1 MLDRAGIKPGSSY
14 SSNHLTMGNLSR
26 CFAFSSIPSNTY
38 KYDTATTA
46 HLKHQGTKEQLLA
59 HEKGTNTVRD
69 SNPTHFTV
77 WLETISHRWKLVF
90 LQYFT
95 FFVENSERRSKWN
108 LSFMKWTGTH
118 RAGERQRE
126 RTVEERGNA
135 VSRNGGEKF
144 VARKNGALIFF

>member
-59 HEKGTNTVRD
+59 HEKGTNTVR
-69 SNPTHFTV
+69 
-77 WLETISHRWKLVF
+77 
-90 LQYFT
+90 
-95 FFVENSERRSKWN
+95 
-108 LSFMKWTGTH
+108 
-118 RAGERQRE
+118 QRGA
-126 RTVEERGNA
+126 RTLPITQFDL
-135 VSRNGGEKF
+135 KT
-144 VARKNGALIFF
+144 